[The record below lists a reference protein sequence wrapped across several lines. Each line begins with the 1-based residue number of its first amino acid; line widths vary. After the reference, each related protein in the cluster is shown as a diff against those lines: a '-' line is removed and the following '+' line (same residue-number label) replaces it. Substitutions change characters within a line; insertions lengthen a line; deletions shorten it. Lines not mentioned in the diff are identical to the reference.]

1 MRALAKFG
9 VVLLAFLIAGVP
21 VVACML
27 PGTSLSAEEQAC
39 CREMANQCG
48 GDQMPSSHPCCKTVG
63 PTDHNALA
71 KSSFKLV
78 RESHT
83 LYLLLPTT
91 QVAELPQHAVSI
103 YEVPGHAPPEL
114 PLASPEILR
123 I

>member
-1 MRALAKFG
+1 MRLSARFG

-21 VVACML
+21 AVACRL

-39 CREMANQCG
+39 CRAMANQCG
-48 GDQMPSSHPCCKTVG
+48 GDQMPSSHPCCETVA

-78 RESHT
+78 RESQT
-83 LYLLLPTT
+83 LYLLLPITH
-91 QVAELPQHAVSI
+91 VAELPQLAVSS
-103 YEVPGHAPPEL
+103 YAVSGHAPPGL
-114 PLASPEILR
+114 PLAPPEILR